1 MAIQQVQQP
10 ANYTDQVLRAPD
22 VMPSGRWE
30 SITYETQVPTSALT
44 AGVKAPVS
52 VAIGALKAVVALA
65 EGGAQIRYAA
75 GANPSF
81 VASRKNR
88 GREETASYRLR
99 DHAILSTSLMTQPP
113 SAAVVM
119 AGYLL
124 ATRAD
129 AALTDAFQILL
140 ARLADQTT
148 TDTDRNEAAVIAS
161 HRLVE
166 ALDTTFDADGVRWF
180 AHADPA
186 AGEIDESLDPAAL
199 PLDGLFADAEVFG
212 KFVAGE
218 STDYDLL
225 VKQNPTAF
233 AAGDDLATDDPNAFY
248 GPQKDLAVR
257 FMRAGKHVLHH
268 GPTGTGKSYVWDL
281 AMREVEGD
289 SFDAND
295 YPYFVHGSAGL
306 EDVDFLGSILPRPD
320 GSKVWIDGPLVKAMK
335 AGKRLKVEEMNRLP
349 GSMLNVLLG
358 AMDYGRIALTRHEG
372 EVILAAPG
380 FAVDAMA
387 NVGQE
392 YTATEVIDPAILR
405 RFHIKIEY
413 SFLPPEQEVALLR
426 SRHSTLER
434 EDAET
439 LVRIANTIR
448 EAYEYGGGSDLDVDL
463 YVSPAALLNTAE
475 LVAGGTSIS
484 EAIDLTWAAEVAHT
498 KAKREKVRAVI
509 DQNIRDRRI
518 KGRRKT
524 S

>member
-44 AGVKAPVS
+44 AGAKAPVS

-199 PLDGLFADAEVFG
+199 PLDGLFSDAEVFG

-380 FAVDAMA
+380 F
-387 NVGQE
+387 
-392 YTATEVIDPAILR
+392 P
-405 RFHIKIEY
+405 
-413 SFLPPEQEVALLR
+413 
-426 SRHSTLER
+426 
-434 EDAET
+434 
-439 LVRIANTIR
+439 
-448 EAYEYGGGSDLDVDL
+448 
-463 YVSPAALLNTAE
+463 
-475 LVAGGTSIS
+475 
-484 EAIDLTWAAEVAHT
+484 
-498 KAKREKVRAVI
+498 
-509 DQNIRDRRI
+509 
-518 KGRRKT
+518 
-524 S
+524 